1 MRDALSSGSIN
12 LATRMGSVKSAHRRA
27 GKVKG
32 IDRFLGT
39 LETASQELMETS
51 SGTFQ
56 GEPYEV
62 IWGSRVLNW
71 VLWGFRD
78 FQEGSRSSIG
88 FHKVSLG
95 SCRRFQEFQGVSEYS
110 RGLGDFKSS
119 RGFQDFKGASED
131 IRGLGDSKSSRG
143 FQEFQGVSE
152 YSRGLGDSK
161 SSRGFQEFKGVSED
175 SRGLGDYRGF
185 QGITGG
191 FRRLQGA
198 HRFSLLIN
206 SLINF

>member
-1 MRDALSSGSIN
+1 MRLYGVSGC
-12 LATRMGSVKSAHRRA
+12 
-27 GKVKG
+27 
-32 IDRFLGT
+32 
-39 LETASQELMETS
+39 
-51 SGTFQ
+51 
-56 GEPYEV
+56 
-62 IWGSRVLNW
+62 
-71 VLWGFRD
+71 
-78 FQEGSRSSIG
+78 SIG
-88 FHKVSLG
+88 FHGVSGIFRRVPEVQLG
-95 SCRRFQEFQGVSEYS
+95 STRFHWVP
-110 RGLGDFKSS
+110 
-119 RGFQDFKGASED
+119 ED
-131 IRGLGDSKSSRG
+131 STSSRG

-152 YSRGLGDSK
+152 YSRGLGYSK